1 MIAIDPLL
9 SMILAT
15 CLALV
20 FAPAAWHK
28 LRERDLFA
36 AQIQAYAILPRH
48 LLVLGRAL
56 GPLEAAAAIALVG
69 GAPVAGAGL
78 AAVLLLM
85 YAFAM
90 ALNLVRGRALDCG
103 CGGAPQPLSWGLV
116 VRNLTMVL
124 MALAA
129 ALPRE
134 ARELTSD
141 DAWLFGLAVKA
152 WLVLLAALNQML
164 RQGHSLRGPA
174 HGSPG
179 RARL

>member
-36 AQIQAYAILPRH
+36 AQVQAYAILPRR
-48 LLVLGRAL
+48 LRVLAHAL
-56 GPLEAAAAIALVG
+56 GPLEAAAAIALL
-69 GAPVAGAGL
+69 GAAPGAGAGL
-78 AAVLLLM
+78 AAGLLLL
-85 YAFAM
+85 YALAM
-90 ALNLVRGRALDCG
+90 ALNLLRGRVLDCG

-116 VRNLTMVL
+116 VRNLAMVL
-124 MALAA
+124 MAMAA
-129 ALPRE
+129 ALPRD
-134 ARELTSD
+134 ARELTLD
-141 DAWLFGLAVKA
+141 DAWLFGLAVTA

-164 RQGHSLRGPA
+164 RQGSSLRGA
-174 HGSPG
+174 VHGSPG

>member
-36 AQIQAYAILPRH
+36 AQVQAYAILPRR
-48 LLVLGRAL
+48 LRVLAHAL
-56 GPLEAAAAIALVG
+56 GPLEAAAAIALL
-69 GAPVAGAGL
+69 GAAPGAGAGL
-78 AAVLLLM
+78 AAGLLLL
-85 YAFAM
+85 YALAM
-90 ALNLVRGRALDCG
+90 ALNLLRGRVLDCG

-116 VRNLTMVL
+116 VRNLAMVL
-124 MALAA
+124 MAMAA
-129 ALPRE
+129 ALPRD
-134 ARELTSD
+134 ARELTLD
-141 DAWLFGLAVKA
+141 DAWLFGLAVTA

-164 RQGHSLRGPA
+164 RQGSSLRGA
-174 HGSPG
+174 MHGSPG

>member
-36 AQIQAYAILPRH
+36 AHVQAYAILPRH
-48 LLVLGRAL
+48 LLVLGHAL
-56 GPLEAAAAIALVG
+56 GPLEAAAAIALLG

-78 AAVLLLM
+78 AAGLLLM

-90 ALNLVRGRALDCG
+90 ALNLLRGRVLDCG

-141 DAWLFGLAVKA
+141 DAWLFGLAVTA

>member
-36 AQIQAYAILPRH
+36 AQVQAYAILPRR
-48 LLVLGRAL
+48 LRVLAHAL
-56 GPLEAAAAIALVG
+56 GPLEAAAAMALL
-69 GAPVAGAGL
+69 GAAPGAGAGL
-78 AAVLLLM
+78 AAGLLLI
-85 YAFAM
+85 YALAM
-90 ALNLVRGRALDCG
+90 ALNLLRGRVLDCG

-116 VRNLTMVL
+116 VRNLAMVL

-129 ALPRE
+129 ALPRD
-134 ARELTSD
+134 ARELTLD
-141 DAWLFGLAVKA
+141 DAWLFGLAVTA

-164 RQGHSLRGPA
+164 RQGSSLRGA
-174 HGSPG
+174 VHGSPG

>member
-36 AQIQAYAILPRH
+36 AQVQAYAILPRR
-48 LLVLGRAL
+48 LRVLAHAL
-56 GPLEAAAAIALVG
+56 GPLEAAAAIALL
-69 GAPVAGAGL
+69 GAAPGAGAGL
-78 AAVLLLM
+78 AAGLLLL
-85 YAFAM
+85 YALAM
-90 ALNLVRGRALDCG
+90 ALNLLRGRVLDCG

-116 VRNLTMVL
+116 VRNLAMVL
-124 MALAA
+124 MAMAA
-129 ALPRE
+129 ALPRD
-134 ARELTSD
+134 ARELTLD
-141 DAWLFGLAVKA
+141 DAWLFGLAVAA

-164 RQGHSLRGPA
+164 RQGSSLRGA
-174 HGSPG
+174 MHGSPG